1 MAAPVIKPQRSAP
14 LTAPKPRPDGA
25 TAAALPVAD
34 PAPATPDLI
43 GRQAAPEPRPHPSIP
58 DSNRADPVP
67 LVIPTPPMPEP
78 GPPAKHTPSAA
89 SETMLAP
96 LTATATAAPADPPL
110 QAQPLPK
117 DLPGQL
123 ATAAKD
129 NRVELLLDP
138 VELGKVRFELSTT
151 GDRVQVI
158 LSVERPETLDLLRR
172 NLDALHR
179 EFREAGFDAATLS
192 FSSWGKGRDE
202 GQSAPF
208 QPMSNDDGPA
218 HSDADPAPQPYRNT
232 ASQGLDLRL

>member
-43 GRQAAPEPRPHPSIP
+43 GRQAAPEPTPHPSIP

-78 GPPAKHTPSAA
+78 GPPPKHTPPAA

-96 LTATATAAPADPPL
+96 LTAAAAPADPPL

>member
-1 MAAPVIKPQRSAP
+1 
-14 LTAPKPRPDGA
+14 
-25 TAAALPVAD
+25 
-34 PAPATPDLI
+34 
-43 GRQAAPEPRPHPSIP
+43 
-58 DSNRADPVP
+58 
-67 LVIPTPPMPEP
+67 MPEP
-78 GPPAKHTPSAA
+78 GPPPKHTPSAA

-96 LTATATAAPADPPL
+96 LTATESAAPADPPL

-208 QPMSNDDGPA
+208 HPMTNDDGPA
-218 HSDADPAPQPYRNT
+218 QPDTDADPTPQPNRNT